1 MDTPTPAPS
10 SGHTSTLI
18 TSLKPSRS
26 HSNLSAD
33 LRDGRSSKPSFNP
46 RPSSQQHRPPLG
58 HSLGRGLNLP
68 VDLDT
73 GDLDLDHLE
82 IATDGTERQRRTLE
96 EEIRRG
102 MDALERQSS
111 ASEAS
116 VGFGDLSDVEK
127 REGGARDF
135 RARIEDETVSGSSSD
150 SLGDDFSLQI
160 GMAGR
165 RGSEEERPQPVNHAG
180 GNGEEQ
186 EEHGSLE
193 IDGDL
198 TYLSLSRSISPVSPR
213 RFATGLRA
221 APAAVP
227 STGAA
232 RTSGM
237 GGAGGQDAARRVFGD
252 AENVPSPR
260 SVAAEPKKAS
270 SSNQQQQQPSSSRAP
285 FPSSIRRD
293 LPATSSPLNS
303 SSALPSPASRPLRA
317 PTTSRT
323 TGLASFA
330 AQNSYQREQSYDLP
344 NESTRMR
351 LPDITG
357 LTEGL
362 QSPLKTR
369 GHYAVAEGAAASEGT
384 FSPPPLSIGI
394 VADGLGSGTQASRSP
409 LRLISFDEGSRGS
422 RGRTR

>member
-1 MDTPTPAPS
+1 M
-10 SGHTSTLI
+10 I
-18 TSLKPSRS
+18 TSLKPTRS

-33 LRDGRSSKPSFNP
+33 LRDGRSSKPSFNS
-46 RPSSQQHRPPLG
+46 RPSSQQPRPPLD

-73 GDLDLDHLE
+73 GDLDLDYLE

-116 VGFGDLSDVEK
+116 VGFGDLSNVER

-150 SLGDDFSLQI
+150 SLGGDFSLQI

-165 RGSEEERPQPVNHAG
+165 RESREQAQPYARGNDEER
-180 GNGEEQ
+180 
-186 EEHGSLE
+186 GSVE
-193 IDGDL
+193 MDGDL

-213 RFATGLRA
+213 RFVAGPHA
-221 APAAVP
+221 APAALP
-227 STGAA
+227 STGLAKESA
-232 RTSGM
+232 M
-237 GGAGGQDAARRVFGD
+237 GGASGRDAARRVFGG
-252 AENVPSPR
+252 AENVPTPR
-260 SVAAEPKKAS
+260 SAAESTKVPSFA
-270 SSNQQQQQPSSSRAP
+270 QQPSAPRAP
-285 FPSSIRRD
+285 FPSSVRRD
-293 LPATSSPLNS
+293 LPTTSASLDPS
-303 SSALPSPASRPLRA
+303 SASRPLRA

-323 TGLASFA
+323 TGLASFV
-330 AQNSYQREQSYDLP
+330 AQNAYQREKSYDIP
-344 NESTRMR
+344 NDSTRMR

-369 GHYAVAEGAAASEGT
+369 GHYAVAEGAAASESLSM
-384 FSPPPLSIGI
+384 FSL
-394 VADGLGSGTQASRSP
+394 V
-409 LRLISFDEGSRGS
+409 
-422 RGRTR
+422 